1 MILRNFKIVISK
13 KNLICNNCINPIL
26 KNTQYRKYS
35 DTNLYFRLH
44 EVCFRSLSLDSI
56 TQIVKN
62 LKD

>member
-1 MILRNFKIVISK
+1 MILRNFKIQIAD
-13 KNLICNNCINPIL
+13 KNLICNNCVNLIL
-26 KNTQYRKYS
+26 AGSSYRKYS
-35 DTNLYFRLH
+35 DTNLFFRLH